1 MHINTKQR
9 FHVSKKRIKWIF
21 SFLTHVLPLTR
32 IVQAATAAS
41 LLGGKSFPA
50 ASSGL
55 CVCLA
60 CSSILCATSDS
71 NGNWGQCLSCLSL
84 NCMAASAR
92 SRSSL
97 KQKASGQLA
106 ANNFGERVR
115 GGGWPRYQPPTPLK
129 NSSPNRTL
137 SFSESPQ
144 AVVSA
149 VWKQAT
155 SCKVDNNGQLWKGGL
170 QWPWKCGSAN
180 RCCCEKGKRL
190 ERVCFKMSLNRHKI
204 EQVSADSCELL
215 LIRKKIPDLW
225 EKYLHWTPVSEP
237 WWKSDVLW
245 KKEWCDDRDCGEGG
259 R

>member
-1 MHINTKQR
+1 MNILSSDPCTASDQNSTSGNSCISLGRQ
-9 FHVSKKRIKWIF
+9 I
-21 SFLTHVLPLTR
+21 LP
-32 IVQAATAAS
+32 
-41 LLGGKSFPA
+41 
-50 ASSGL
+50 SSQLWSL
-55 CVCLA
+55 CVSCLQVNIVRNLWFD
-60 CSSILCATSDS
+60 C
-71 NGNWGQCLSCLSL
+71 NWGQWLSCLSL
-84 NCMAASAR
+84 NCMAASGR

-115 GGGWPRYQPPTPLK
+115 GGWPRYQPPTPLK

-149 VWKQAT
+149 VGKQAT